1 MTRALAALLLLAFDP
16 GRTLEFVLTPG
27 SDPPL
32 ALQAVPRDSSPA
44 DTLIDVGGRSLEVMI
59 RRGKEPVAIVFENG
73 GGATFVDWE
82 AVPDSIA
89 ARTGATVVTYNR
101 AGLGRSDLGPETLTP
116 VDEIRA
122 LIGALDSL
130 GVPER
135 RILVGQSYGGLL
147 VVVHADLDPDRIAAL
162 VLVEAMNSRFIRAT
176 GEFIYSTV
184 PSYSDPA
191 DDSQRLIMRM
201 TRTLE
206 DLAARA
212 HAVEP
217 ALRIPIVVITAGEP
231 WWWKEGIPEAWSRS
245 HTDIAAAAPGR
256 ELIVA
261 EGSRHHVAADRPDV
275 VVDAILR
282 AYRAATQPD

>member
-1 MTRALAALLLLAFDP
+1 MTRALAALLLLALDP
-16 GRTLEFVLTPG
+16 GRALEFVLTPG
-27 SDPPL
+27 SAPPL
-32 ALQAVPRDSSPA
+32 ALETVLRDPARA
-44 DTLIDVGGRSLEVMI
+44 DTLIDVGGRSLEVVI
-59 RRGKEPVAIVFENG
+59 RRGEEPVAIVFENG

-147 VVVHADLDPDRIAAL
+147 VVAHADLDPDRVAAL

-184 PSYSDPA
+184 PSYPEPA

-217 ALRIPIVVITAGEP
+217 ELQIPIVVVTAGEP
-231 WWWKEGIPEAWSRS
+231 WWWKEGIPEAWTRS
-245 HTDIAAAAPGR
+245 HAEIAAAPGR
-256 ELIVA
+256 ELLVA

-282 AYRAATQPD
+282 AYRAATKPD